1 MVKTGD
7 QMRRILFMGMVIF
20 PLFFYIGNSFATD
33 PPHSD
38 AQNVKCSSCHTL
50 HAAPGTSLTLGA
62 DNYNLCYSCHKPGDL
77 ATNKPIYS
85 TEQATPGTSGRHHRW
100 DRSILAGD
108 LPLNLTVG
116 NAGNIYGLRT
126 YSEVSTTLQLRL
138 AKYGNKIVCSVCHD
152 QHSQE
157 LSAWDPNAPA
167 YGGAGTGSGRHFQ
180 RMPNDLNQLCE
191 DCHYY
196 RVQTHTTVEGPGDGI
211 KVFSHPVGQAL
222 NANAKGYDRAAP
234 LDVNGVAQS
243 GARFAVSGAGDT
255 NDTNNLVV
263 ESTTNKVRC
272 LSCHNV
278 HYTDSNGF
286 TLDGPP

>member
-7 QMRRILFMGMVIF
+7 YMKSILFIGVVI
-20 PLFFYIGNSFATD
+20 LSIFFYIGNSIATD

-38 AQNVKCSSCHTL
+38 LSVPSVNCSDCHTL
-50 HAAPGTSLTLGA
+50 HAAPGTSLTIGA
-62 DNYNLCYSCHKPGDL
+62 DNYNLCYSCHKPGGFANNLRID
-77 ATNKPIYS
+77 S

-100 DRSILAGD
+100 DRSIAAGVA
-108 LPLNLTVG
+108 PLNLTAG
-116 NAGNIYGLRT
+116 DAGNIYGLRT
-126 YSEVSTTLQLRL
+126 ASELSGTDLKLRL
-138 AKYGNKIVCSVCHD
+138 QKYDNKIVCSVCHD
-152 QHSQE
+152 QHSQT
-157 LSAWDPNAPA
+157 LNPWDPYASSTP
-167 YGGAGTGSGRHFQ
+167 GTSGRHFQ
-180 RMPNDLNQLCE
+180 RTANDLNQLCE

-222 NANAKGYDRAAP
+222 NANVKGYDRAAP
-234 LDVNGVAQS
+234 LDVNGAAQS

-263 ESTTNKVRC
+263 EGTTNKVRC
-272 LSCHNV
+272 LSCHSV

-286 TLDGPP
+286 TVDGSP